1 MKDFYWYWLCNIPGI
16 GTMKRKHLL
25 EWFHVPENIYK
36 ADYKELKQCNTLTDA
51 NIEALVAARENKEI
65 YKSFV
70 QLKEKNVCFF
80 HIGSQEYPE
89 SLYQLY
95 DYPIGLYGKGSFPK
109 AEEPVVAVV
118 GARSCSEYGK
128 TLAWKFSEVFAQM
141 GICVVSGMARGIDTA
156 AHQGCLAG
164 GGRTYAVLG
173 CGVDICYPRENIEL
187 YMEIQKHGGVMS
199 EYALGTPP
207 AAGQFPV
214 RNRIISGI
222 ADAVIVVEAR
232 KRSGSFI
239 TVDQALEQ
247 NKDVFVMPGRIG
259 DALSEGCNHLMKQGA
274 QIMTEPEDILQ
285 SSAIMRKISARKT
298 VKKYFSNE
306 KSQKNGLA
314 TEKDMVYSCLNLYPK
329 SLDIIIEE
337 TGLDIAVVNRSI
349 LDMQLEG
356 LVKEISKN
364 CYVRNDLW
372 I

>member
-1 MKDFYWYWLCNIPGI
+1 MEDFYWYWLCNIPGI

-25 EWFHVPENIYK
+25 EQFHAPENIYK
-36 ADYKELKQCNTLTDA
+36 ADYKALRQCSVLTDS
-51 NIEALVAARENKEI
+51 NIEALAAARENKQI
-65 YKSFV
+65 YKSFM
-70 QLKEKNVCFF
+70 QLKEKNVWFL
-80 HIGSQEYPE
+80 HIGSREYPE
-89 SLYQLY
+89 NLYQLY
-95 DYPIGLYGKGSFPK
+95 DYPIGLYGKGSFVK
-109 AEEPVVAVV
+109 TEEPIVAVV
-118 GARSCSEYGK
+118 GARSCSEYGR

-187 YMEIQKHGGVMS
+187 YMEIQRYGGLLS
-199 EYALGTPP
+199 EYPLGTPP
-207 AAGQFPV
+207 VAGQFPV
-214 RNRIISGI
+214 RNRIISGM

-259 DALSEGCNHLMKQGA
+259 DALSEGCNYLIQQGA
-274 QIMTEPEDILQ
+274 QMMTEPENILQ
-285 SSAIMRKISARKT
+285 SSAIMQKISAQKNVKT
-298 VKKYFSNE
+298 CFSEE
-306 KSQKNGLA
+306 KSKKNGLA

-337 TGLDIAVVNRSI
+337 TGLDIAAINRSI

-356 LVKEISKN
+356 LVKEVSKN
-364 CYVRNDLW
+364 CYVRNNL
-372 I
+372 